1 MNKARLLGLT
11 DTEVAVRYKLV
22 KMMKKLLEE
31 GYIKSRYLDRTIQVG
46 NIQKMKRF
54 LDQLNS

>member
-1 MNKARLLGLT
+1 
-11 DTEVAVRYKLV
+11 
-22 KMMKKLLEE
+22 MKKLLEE

-54 LDQLNS
+54 FRSTQFLVLRPTL